1 MAMRKH
7 NEKIKELQERIIEAQ
22 FGAGLG
28 RELMREIA
36 RHWDKQKAQGRTAQ
50 SVAAELGLAEWQ
62 LEAINALGLGQ
73 KRGRRRRRRRGRSS
87 GQTGLHLVVELIEQ
101 PLHLRV
107 VGLPEELERFVAG
120 GDSQRDQ
127 TNNREEQQTSG
138 DHEQGGKR

>member
-1 MAMRKH
+1 MAMGKH

-120 GDSQRDQ
+120 DDSQRDQ
-127 TNNREEQQTSG
+127 ANNREEQPTSG
-138 DHEQGGKR
+138 DHEQGGNR